1 MPKVKRP
8 LMQLVRKFRLTKKR
22 SFILLFLI
30 LGSVVALLTNL
41 NDLDSNLHLDYVR
54 DIQESGVIPIYHPH
68 LFQSNAAQAPFPY
81 PLGYHLAM
89 AALPHWVSLYK
100 VLGVVFAGVSL
111 ILVIKLHKLFG
122 FGRNIAVITPL
133 VLSLSFSRFTIIP
146 HSDMFALMLVLL
158 STYATL
164 RYILDGKSVYIA
176 LAVGSGFYA
185 SMTREIAL
193 MTLLFVWLVLWFKYN
208 NQRTRLFQVLI
219 PIILLTG
226 LGYYLVNP
234 VLRGTNLLY
243 PLQGL
248 SDPNAYGWY
257 MSHLSFWSILAHGY
271 FLQVLGIIVVAFTAF
286 IPLFLTKPQD
296 RTLALVF
303 GSQIMLIFILMPS
316 VAGLAR
322 YIMFTLPFL
331 AIAYGNI
338 FKNYKRWLPVL
349 FVGILIVYPAQG
361 LHVNARI
368 PNDFD
373 NIAHHIDENDF
384 VLTREQAQLAYRIR
398 CRAGWTSLFWSGDL
412 YDTFENVEKLEN
424 FITKHGVTHVLIDK
438 GLITPAD
445 SPMIGEEAVKYPQ
458 DWVNKVESIGLKIDE
473 TKHYIL
479 YEV

>member
-1 MPKVKRP
+1 MRE
-8 LMQLVRKFRLTKKR
+8 
-22 SFILLFLI
+22 
-30 LGSVVALLTNL
+30 
-41 NDLDSNLHLDYVR
+41 
-54 DIQESGVIPIYHPH
+54 IQESGKIPVYHPH
-68 LFQSNAAQAPFPY
+68 LFQSNAAQSPFPY

-89 AALPHWVSLYK
+89 TALPHWISLYK

-122 FGRNIAVITPL
+122 FGRNLAVITPL
-133 VLSLSFSRFTIIP
+133 VLSLSFSRFAIIP
-146 HSDMFALMLVLL
+146 HPDMFALMLVLL

-164 RYILDGKSVYIA
+164 RYILEGKPIYIA

-208 NQRTRLFQVLI
+208 NQRMRLFQILI
-219 PIILLTG
+219 PIILFTG

-243 PLQGL
+243 SLQG
-248 SDPNAYGWY
+248 SPDPKAYEWY
-257 MSHLSFWSILAHGY
+257 MDHLSFWNILAHGY
-271 FLQVLGIIVVAFTAF
+271 SLQALGIIVVAFTAF

-303 GSQIMLIFILMPS
+303 GSQIILIFILMPS

-322 YIMFTLPFL
+322 YVMFTLPFL
-331 AIAYGNI
+331 TIAYGNI
-338 FKNYKRWLPVL
+338 FKNCKRWLPIL
-349 FVGILIVYPAQG
+349 FVGTLILYPAQG

-373 NIAHHIDENDF
+373 NISHHLAENDF

-398 CRAGWTSLFWSGDL
+398 CRAGWTALFWSGDL

-438 GLITPAD
+438 ELIIPAD
-445 SPMIGEEAVKYPQ
+445 SPMIGEDAVGYPQ
-458 DWVNKVESIGLKIDE
+458 DWVDKVENIGLKIDE
-473 TKHYIL
+473 TEHYIL

>member
-1 MPKVKRP
+1 M
-8 LMQLVRKFRLTKKR
+8 
-22 SFILLFLI
+22 
-30 LGSVVALLTNL
+30 
-41 NDLDSNLHLDYVR
+41 DSNLHLDYVR
-54 DIQESGVIPIYHPH
+54 EIQESGGVPVYHPH
-68 LFQSNAAQAPFPY
+68 LFQSSATQVPFPY
-81 PLGYHLAM
+81 PIGYHLTM

-122 FGRNIAVITPL
+122 FGRNLAVITPL
-133 VLSLSFSRFTIIP
+133 VLSLSFSRFTIVP
-146 HSDMFALMLVLL
+146 HPDTFALMLVLL

-164 RYILDGKSVYIA
+164 KYILEGKSVYVA
-176 LAVGSGFYA
+176 LAVGFGFYA
-185 SMTREIAL
+185 SITREIAL
-193 MTLLFVWLVLWFKYN
+193 MTLLFVWLVLWLKYN

-219 PIILLTG
+219 PIILLTS

-243 PLQGL
+243 PLQGSL
-248 SDPNAYGWY
+248 DPKAYGWY
-257 MSHLSFWSILAHGY
+257 MSHLSFWNILVHGY
-271 FLQVLGIIVVAFTAF
+271 LLQTLGIIVVAFTAF

-322 YIMFTLPFL
+322 YVMFTLPFL
-331 AIAYGNI
+331 TIAYGNI
-338 FKNYKRWLPVL
+338 FKNCKRWLPAL
-349 FVGILIVYPAQG
+349 FVGALILYPVQG
-361 LHVNARI
+361 LHLNARI

-373 NIAHHIDENDF
+373 DITRHLDENDF
-384 VLTREQAQLAYRIR
+384 VLTREQAQLAYRIG
-398 CRAGWTSLFWSGDL
+398 CRAGWTALFWSGDL

-438 GLITPAD
+438 GLIIPAD

-458 DWVNKVESIGLKIDE
+458 DWVDKIENIGLKIDE
-473 TKHYIL
+473 TEHYIL